1 MTVYNQ
7 KVFDDAVATYKDS
20 GVSAFVDAAV
30 DAQCR
35 TNGFFAG
42 AAGYQMVNDAQPFNE
57 DQESSA
63 SSGVQDMKDAA
74 LMQNYEQLTAS
85 LLNSGLYDSD
95 DLLGAVRDSG
105 KNRQTDRVVD
115 EDGNPLTVG
124 MDPSEI
130 EDTGVKAGLDRVGGY
145 LYHRADGTLD
155 YTDTRYSSFKDGYEA
170 AKPSSGGAPAHSWGG

>member
-1 MTVYNQ
+1 
-7 KVFDDAVATYKDS
+7 
-20 GVSAFVDAAV
+20 
-30 DAQCR
+30 
-35 TNGFFAG
+35 
-42 AAGYQMVNDAQPFNE
+42 MVNDAQPFNE

-130 EDTGVKAGLDRVGGY
+130 EDTGVKAGLDQVGGY
-145 LYHRADGTLD
+145 LYHRAD
-155 YTDTRYSSFKDGYEA
+155 R
-170 AKPSSGGAPAHSWGG
+170 HS

>member
-42 AAGYQMVNDAQPFNE
+42 ASGYQMVNDAQPFNE

-170 AKPSSGGAPAHSWGG
+170 AKPSNNAAPAHSWGG